1 MRRMLRISSTCP
13 RLLRHPPDLHITHD
27 TPPIQMMKH
36 FWLPLA
42 AAALTAGTASAQRPL
57 VPGEITRGSLAS
69 SDLRSERGSYYDA
82 YTFQGRR
89 GETVIVQ
96 MESRAFDDDGGDGRN
111 SRIQLTLPDDGTYVV
126 RASSLSRST
135 GQYTLTLSNG
145 GGEEDDYGPEPI
157 DPVRPGRQGRGG
169 IVQAGERID
178 GYLSSTDPT
187 LDGGEPYHLYT
198 YQGRRGERLTVELR
212 STDFDSYLVVGTR
225 GGRHGVG
232 TALAR
237 DDDGGGQSDSRI
249 DVTLPADGEFV
260 IRVNPLAGGQG
271 SYTLD
276 VTSDVQGGYAGRP
289 GRDDPYDPR
298 PRPGRG
304 RQGRGGPVQAGER
317 VDSSLS
323 TADPTL
329 DGGERF
335 HLYTYQG
342 RRGERLTVTL
352 RSTDFDSYLVV
363 GTRGGRHGVGT
374 ALARDDDGGGG
385 RDARVDV
392 TLPTDGEFVIRV
404 NPLGSGTG
412 AYTLEVMSDVQ
423 GGYDRPGRD
432 DYDGGYD
439 DGGGT
444 ELDRRLIGRWGLV
457 TPGMR
462 VDTQS
467 WPSIAANAN
476 FGYLDV
482 TRDGTFTWDR
492 NGRTRRGVLEP
503 FTPRG
508 NAAPNVRYYRITD
521 GREEFYVSFTN
532 YRGERYM
539 QVNSVATG
547 QVAAYGYLDPS
558 SRR

>member
-1 MRRMLRISSTCP
+1 
-13 RLLRHPPDLHITHD
+13 
-27 TPPIQMMKH
+27 MMKH

-69 SDLRSERGSYYDA
+69 SDLRSDRGSYYDA

-96 MESRAFDDDGGDGRN
+96 MESRDFDTYLHLGTMRRGGTWRELAYDDDGGDGRN

-135 GQYTLTLSNG
+135 GQYTLTLSSG
-145 GGEEDDYGPEPI
+145 DDGYGPEPI

-178 GYLSSTDPT
+178 GYLSSSDPT
-187 LDGGEPYHLYT
+187 LDGGEPFHVYT
-198 YQGRRGERLTVELR
+198 YQGRRGERLTIDLR
-212 STDFDSYLVVGTR
+212 STDFDSYLVLGTR

-232 TALAR
+232 NVLTR
-237 DDDGGGQSDSRI
+237 DDDGGGDRDARI
-249 DVTLPADGEFV
+249 DFTLPADGEYV

-276 VTSDVQGGYAGRP
+276 VTSDLQGGYGRP
-289 GRDDPYDPR
+289 DRDDAYDPR

-317 VDSSLS
+317 VDGLLS
-323 TADPTL
+323 TSDPTL

-363 GTRGGRHGVGT
+363 GTRGGRHGVGN

-385 RDARVDV
+385 RDARIDV
-392 TLPTDGEFVIRV
+392 TLPGDGEFVIRV
-404 NPLGSGTG
+404 NPLGAGTG
-412 AYTLEVMSDVQ
+412 AYTLEVMSDLQ

-432 DYDGGYD
+432 DYDTGYD
-439 DGGGT
+439 NGGGT
-444 ELDRRLIGRWGLV
+444 GLDRRLIGRWGLV
-457 TPGMR
+457 TPGTR
-462 VDTQS
+462 VDTQN
-467 WPSIAANAN
+467 WPSIAANAR

-482 TRDGTFTWDR
+482 TREGTYTWDR

-508 NAAPNVRYYRITD
+508 NAAPDARYYRIAD

-539 QVNSVATG
+539 QVNSIATG
-547 QVAAYGYLDPS
+547 QVVAYGYLDPN